1 MRHLIFTLTL
11 GLLIVSS
18 LAAQQAQ
25 PATVSLQLN
34 DTDIAQAFTTLSQQG
49 NVTILGDS
57 SVKGKITCSL
67 SGVSAEEA
75 LDTLCKMNKLEWY
88 KTYASPGM
96 DEKLS
101 ASKLFTLLEAIKAL
115 GGLPVICEDPK
126 TKTQTVYIP
135 SASPADTTSIA
146 SGLKLKQIYLVRAIP
161 DPKVVTADKQTA
173 ALPNATPSDAKNA
186 ADQVWNYFNQMPLN
200 MQVDAMHE
208 LRNKFYASMTPEQ
221 RQQMFDQ
228 MRQRGGDRGGPG
240 RARAADMATTIPSP
254 GSNTRLQCSMNPTG
268 PSA

>member
-67 SGVSAEEA
+67 SGVTAEEA

-135 SASPADTTSIA
+135 SASPADTTTIA
-146 SGLKLKQIYLVRAIP
+146 AGLKLKQIYLVRAIP
-161 DPKVVTADKQTA
+161 DPKVADANKQTA

-208 LRNKFYASMTPEQ
+208 LRHKFYDSMTPEQ
-221 RQQMFDQ
+221 RQQMGDQ
-228 MRQRGGDRGGPG
+228 MRQRFGGDRGGPG
-240 RARAADMATTIPSP
+240 GP
-254 GSNTRLQCSMNPTG
+254 GRNGGQGGQGGQGQGGGHGHNDQPKQ
-268 PSA
+268 